1 MDDPKTLADYFD
13 DTLRVPPF
21 LLDRNYGIREKS
33 VRKGMERMKVYKTLS
48 KWRSQY
54 SVMWDHK
61 AEQNSCAVLGASF
74 K

>member
-1 MDDPKTLADYFD
+1 MLLSDPKTLADLFD
-13 DTLRVPPF
+13 DSLRVPPF

-33 VRKGMERMKVYKTLS
+33 MRKGMERMKVYKTLS

-54 SVMWDHK
+54 SVMWKD
-61 AEQNSCAVLGASF
+61 QGSCAVLGASF